1 MIRGFIDSEAELIW
15 SGRRSRKLPPD
26 IQNVA
31 LRKLRL
37 LNQAQVL
44 NDLRVPP
51 GNRLEA
57 LRADR
62 QGQHSI
68 RSTINGVS
76 ALYGKR
82 EDHRMSKS
90 STTTP
95 RSGLLSNPHPGEI
108 LLEEFLKPMDLSQNA
123 LARAV
128 HVAPRRINEIVLGK
142 RDITADTDLRLARY
156 FGVSE
161 GFFLG
166 LQMDYD
172 LMQRRRE
179 IDRDLKTIRPRAA

>member
-1 MIRGFIDSEAELIW
+1 MIQGFADSEAELIW
-15 SGRRSRKLPPD
+15 SGRRSRKLPTD

-37 LNQAQVL
+37 LNQARIL
-44 NDLRVPP
+44 TDLRVPP

-57 LRADR
+57 LKADR

-68 RSTINGVS
+68 RINDQWRYVLFGM
-76 ALYGKR
+76 K
-82 EDHRMSKS
+82 EDRRMSRS
-90 STTTP
+90 STTTS
-95 RSGLLSNPHPGEI
+95 RSGLLQNPHPGEI
-108 LLEEFLKPMDLSQNA
+108 LLEEFLKPMGLSQNA

-142 RDITADTDLRLARY
+142 RDITADTDLRLACY
-156 FGVSE
+156 FGLSE

-166 LQMDYD
+166 LQMDFD